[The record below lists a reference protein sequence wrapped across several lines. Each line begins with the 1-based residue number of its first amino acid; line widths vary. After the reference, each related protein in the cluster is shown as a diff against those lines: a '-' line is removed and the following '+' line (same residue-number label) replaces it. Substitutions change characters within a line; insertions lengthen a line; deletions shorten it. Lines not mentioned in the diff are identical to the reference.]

1 LKRSIHTWITSITF
15 SHMEATIGP
24 DSWARSTINNIKL
37 AQTVVQRSDKFNDLG
52 RQLDPL
58 PSLRDKCIQQSNAQI
73 HSYVREARYVVIKLR
88 DCLLNTEEEIKSLLR
103 GKEKLEKVLEHIRK
117 DLLLNEESQ
126 SGRKSKPLREKET
139 DGADDLLAAEK
150 RQLLRIKRALEAQL
164 RSVQKQLQVLD
175 NARKRLKSVLSERAR
190 VLDLVCHTSESS
202 RAQTCE
208 YGMRK
213 DRPKTPEVNPV
224 GPFTPEANQS
234 INIAT
239 EAIEKSQTLLKEVAD
254 FIEHTTRLQKDIHK
268 SVNDGI
274 TKKASESVSMKQHL
288 QLTAGENRM
297 AIHRGNRW
305 HYTTELSRGY
315 TLGPVSSMDLTTR
328 ERLDRPHVRTYQRH
342 PGTQLP
348 EAQKIIDGNYGLVRS
363 LEAINRNVGM
373 LKITEDRL
381 KDDIRGKHIGAEVD
395 ASIVRNRRR
404 KANHRWVIGGL
415 KC

>member
-1 LKRSIHTWITSITF
+1 
-15 SHMEATIGP
+15 MEATIGP

-37 AQTVVQRSDKFNDLG
+37 AQTVVQRSDKFNDVG

-73 HSYVREARYVVIKLR
+73 HSYVRETRYVVIKLR
-88 DCLLNTEEEIKSLLR
+88 DCLLDTEEEIKSLLR

-117 DLLLNEESQ
+117 DILLNEESQ

-150 RQLLRIKRALEAQL
+150 RHLLKIKRSLEAQL

-175 NARKRLKSVLSERAR
+175 NARKRLKSVLSERIR
-190 VLDLVCHTSESS
+190 VLDLVCHTIEPSTRLQTSEHGCRKE
-202 RAQTCE
+202 RA
-208 YGMRK
+208 
-213 DRPKTPEVNPV
+213 KTPEVNPV
-224 GPFTPEANQS
+224 GPYTPETAQS
-234 INIAT
+234 ISLAR
-239 EAIEKSQTLLKEVAD
+239 EAIERSQALLKEVAA
-254 FIEHTTRLQKDIHK
+254 FIDHCTKLQKNVHK

-274 TKKASESVSMKQHL
+274 TKKASESIAMKQHL
-288 QLTAGENRM
+288 QLTSAENRM

-305 HYTTELSRGY
+305 HYTTDLARGY

-328 ERLDRPHVRTYQRH
+328 ERLDRPHVRKYQRH

-348 EAQKIIDGNYGLVRS
+348 EAQKIIEGTCGLEKS
-363 LEAINRNVGM
+363 LEAINKNVGM
-373 LKITEDRL
+373 LKITQERL
-381 KDDIRGKHIGAEVD
+381 KCDVRAKHIGAEVD
-395 ASIVRNRRR
+395 ASIVRDRRR

-415 KC
+415 SC